1 MARDYLEKLKEL
13 FETHIRFNAH
23 LGMQINDLA
32 LGTATIHIPYQPNW
46 LGDPLRPALHGG
58 LVSTLADTAG
68 GIAVFTQ
75 LQPNTGQSFPKVS
88 TVDLRIDYLR
98 HGLPEDLL
106 CTATVLRLGNRVG
119 VTSMVVTQCDGTRVV
134 AEGRG
139 VYNVIRPQET
149 GERS

>member
-1 MARDYLEKLKEL
+1 MAREYLEKLQTL
-13 FETHIRFNAH
+13 FEQRIRFNAQ
-23 LGMQINDLA
+23 LGMVVEHLA
-32 LGTATIHIPYQPNW
+32 EGTATLRIPFRPEW

-68 GIAVFTQ
+68 GIAVFTKMS
-75 LQPNTGQSFPKVS
+75 PNTGQSFPKAS

-98 HGLPEDLL
+98 HGLPEDLV

-119 VTSMVVTQCDGTRVV
+119 VTSMVVTQVEGSRVV

-139 VYNVIRPQET
+139 VYNVIRPKED
-149 GERS
+149 GDSA